1 MGKRAINFFKKNW
14 LILLILIIVA
24 VWFTYSYF
32 TKGIIYYTINS
43 DVDSVVSAVNS
54 FGFWAYFIFVF
65 LVILECVLAPIPP
78 LVLYIAGGLLFGAF
92 FGGVLTL
99 LGNVIGAGI
108 DFFIARRY
116 ARGLV
121 EKKVSEKL
129 RKKFDDF
136 SQKYGGFAI
145 FLLRI
150 NPLTT
155 SDLVSY
161 LAGLSKMKAKSF
173 LIWTAAGLIPLIF
186 IQTYLGEFFIKE
198 SPFLY
203 GVVIALSIFYMVL
216 FISLIIKVFA
226 KKKKPLDGKQ
236 DFDKKDE

>member
-1 MGKRAINFFKKNW
+1 MKREVINFLKQNW

-24 VWFTYSYF
+24 SWFFYSYF
-32 TKGIIYYTINS
+32 TKGVIYSTINS

-54 FGFWAYFIFVF
+54 FGFWAYFIFVL

-78 LVLYIAGGLLFGAF
+78 LVLYIAGGVLFGAF
-92 FGGVLTL
+92 FGGILTL
-99 LGNVIGAGI
+99 FGNIIGAGI
-108 DFFIARRY
+108 DFFIARKY
-116 ARGLV
+116 ARGLI
-121 EKKVSEKL
+121 EKRVDEKL

-145 FLLRI
+145 FLLRV

-161 LAGLSKMKAKSF
+161 LAGLSKIKAKSF
-173 LIWTAAGLIPLIF
+173 LIWTIAGLIPLIF
-186 IQTYLGEFFIKE
+186 IQTYLGEFFIKQ

-203 GVVIALSIFYMVL
+203 SIVLTLSIFY
-216 FISLIIKVFA
+216 LIVFVYLIVKIFS
-226 KKKKPLDGKQ
+226 KKKG
-236 DFDKKDE
+236 